1 MNFIKATI
9 FFAVLIS
16 YSMSMSIGNIYSQSN
31 DESGLKKNDMQP
43 LVFSESTDNKLSAV
57 KKSLM
62 FNNEAA
68 LRLRN
73 LLRRN
78 TEYPIMKLNS
88 NNVPIPQ
95 ASFYGGMP
103 IVF

>member
-1 MNFIKATI
+1 MYFIKVTI
-9 FFAVLIS
+9 FLVVLINF
-16 YSMSMSIGNIYSQSN
+16 SMSMSIANVYPQTR
-31 DESGLKKNDMQP
+31 DESGVKENDMKLP
-43 LVFSESTDNKLSAV
+43 FYLESADNDVAVV

-78 TEYPIMKLNS
+78 TDYPVMKVNS

>member
-1 MNFIKATI
+1 
-9 FFAVLIS
+9 
-16 YSMSMSIGNIYSQSN
+16 MSLKNIYVPEIE
-31 DESGLKKNDMQP
+31 D
-43 LVFSESTDNKLSAV
+43 SESKISDYPSLDSSSFEDQFNLNKR
-57 KKSLM
+57 SLM

-73 LLRRN
+73 LLRKN
-78 TEYPIMKLNS
+78 TEYPVMKVNS

-103 IVF
+103 LIF

>member
-1 MNFIKATI
+1 
-9 FFAVLIS
+9 
-16 YSMSMSIGNIYSQSN
+16 MSMSIGNVYQQTI
-31 DESGLKKNDMQP
+31 DESRLKTNPLPLADMTVPTNDD
-43 LVFSESTDNKLSAV
+43 FIF
-57 KKSLM
+57 KKRSLM

-78 TEYPIMKLNS
+78 TEYPLMKLNS